1 MSETMT
7 ETLSLSVQHI
17 MLSADSSQLTLK
29 IFQTESVISVKDIV
43 RLLQNPALPRYK
55 LNIDGVNKAI
65 AAFTML
71 REGLGEGEGEQEQSI
86 DFPPI
91 VIANKVDAILHIDL
105 DNDKMNAY
113 ARITVAYGGKSIT
126 LDDIKKRCQQLDI
139 KFGLSTLYIIQL
151 LDICR
156 HSYPGRIYTLK
167 IAKGVAPIDGTDA
180 QFKQLVSTGNHRK
193 PAPSTLPNGKVDM
206 LNLGEFITVDM
217 GTVLMQKTPVY
228 LGEPGKTVTSET
240 IQQQQGVDHPFIVN
254 DNVQI
259 NPSNPLQLIATKY
272 GVPIDKQGFISID
285 DVLLLEEVTNK
296 TGHVEYNGTVVI
308 TGNVEK
314 GMKVNVR
321 GDVTVMGMVDSA
333 HITCG
338 GDLTVQ
344 QAVIGQHKKTEE
356 EKFSC
361 EINCQGNFSGTI
373 AQYARLKIGKDL
385 LLSSQLIHCDTEC
398 NGSIKVHNKSLTK
411 GSIIGGVTKVN
422 NSIITAI
429 IGTSGGTK
437 TVIDLKGDVSNLEKK
452 KNIQIHDLH
461 LVNNILDKFKQA
473 DKKADSILNIAER
486 KKAKRN
492 IMLEKQQYRDASDR
506 IQVEMAITKANIEAS
521 YTSSFINATKKLF
534 SDTTVSFS
542 HQTWSSNQE
551 YGPSTISLLNKTLQV
566 SPYKPN

>member
-1 MSETMT
+1 MVETMT
-7 ETLSLSVQHI
+7 EALSLSVQHV
-17 MLSADSSQLTLK
+17 MLSPDSSQLTLK

-71 REGLGEGEGEQEQSI
+71 RERLGESEQEKSI

-91 VIANKVDAILHIDL
+91 AIANKVDAILHIDI
-105 DNDKMNAY
+105 DNDKMSAY

-126 LDDIKKRCQQLDI
+126 LEDIKKRCEQLDI

-167 IAKGVAPIDGTDA
+167 IAKGLPPVDGTDA
-180 QFKQLVSTGNHRK
+180 EFKQLVSTDNHRK
-193 PAPSTLPNGKVDM
+193 PAPTILPNGKVDM
-206 LNLGEFITVDM
+206 LNLGEFITVDV
-217 GTVLMQKTPVY
+217 GAVLMQKTPVY

-240 IQQQQGVDHPFIVN
+240 VQQQQGIDHPFIIN

-259 NPSNPLQLIATKY
+259 NPGDPLQLIATKY
-272 GVPIDKQGFISID
+272 GVPIEKQGFISID

-296 TGHVEYNGTVVI
+296 TGHVDYNGTVVI
-308 TGNVEK
+308 TGDVEK

-321 GDVTVMGMVDSA
+321 GDVTVMGTVDSA

-344 QAVIGQHKKTEE
+344 QAVIGYQKKTEE
-356 EKFSC
+356 EQFSC
-361 EINCQGNFSGTI
+361 EINCQGNFTGTI

-398 NGSIKVHNKSLTK
+398 DGSIKVHNKSLTK
-411 GSIIGGVTKVN
+411 GSIIGGLTKVKSN
-422 NSIITAI
+422 IITAI

-437 TVIDLKGDVSNLEKK
+437 TVIELKGDVSNLEKK
-452 KNIQIHDLH
+452 KDVQIHDLH
-461 LVNNILDKFKQA
+461 LVNSILDKFKQA
-473 DKKADSILNIAER
+473 DYKADAILNIADR
-486 KKAKRN
+486 RKAKRQ

-506 IQVEMAITKANIEAS
+506 IQNEMAITKSYIEAS
-521 YTSSFINATKKLF
+521 YNCSFITATKKLF
-534 SDTTVSFS
+534 SDTTVSFG
-542 HQTWSSNQE
+542 HQTWCSNEE
-551 YGPSTISLLNKTLQV
+551 YGPSTVSLFDKKLRI
-566 SPYKPN
+566 SPYEAS